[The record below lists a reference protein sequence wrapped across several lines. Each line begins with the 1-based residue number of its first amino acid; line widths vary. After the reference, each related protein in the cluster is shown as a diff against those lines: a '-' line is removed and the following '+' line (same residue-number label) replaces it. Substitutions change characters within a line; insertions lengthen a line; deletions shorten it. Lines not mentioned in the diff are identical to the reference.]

1 MGKRVCVYCS
11 SSNILESKYTEAA
24 RDFAKAASLLN
35 YTIVCGGSMR
45 GLMGVII
52 DTVLDNGTSVEG
64 VIPGFMGEM
73 ELQHPNMKQLEIVE
87 TMSRRKELL
96 REGTDAVV
104 AFPGGLGTLEEF
116 LETYTLKRLGQY
128 DGAVIIFNQD
138 GFYNKLIDLF
148 DFFVEKNCLG
158 QNFRDSLIVVDTVE
172 QLIDAIENSSR
183 SVLEAKHYLPA

>member
-24 RDFAKAASLLN
+24 REFARAASVLN

-52 DTVLDNGTSVEG
+52 DTMLEKGTNVEG

-73 ELQHPNMKQLEIVE
+73 ELQHPRIKQLEIVD

-96 REGTDAVV
+96 RDNTDAVI

-128 DGAVIIFNQD
+128 DGAVILFNQD
-138 GFYNKLIDLF
+138 GFYDKLIELF
-148 DFFVEKNCLG
+148 NHFVEKNCLG
-158 QNFRDSLIVVDTVE
+158 QNFRDSLIVVDTIE
-172 QLIDAIENSSR
+172 NLIEAIENSTR
-183 SVLEAKHYLPA
+183 KVLEAKHYLPA

>member
-1 MGKRVCVYCS
+1 
-11 SSNILESKYTEAA
+11 
-24 RDFAKAASLLN
+24 
-35 YTIVCGGSMR
+35 MR

-52 DTVLDNGTSVEG
+52 DTVLDKGTNVEG

-96 REGTDAVV
+96 RENTDAVV

-128 DGAVIIFNQD
+128 DGAVIIFNQE
-138 GFYNKLIDLF
+138 GFYNKLLELF

-172 QLIDAIENSSR
+172 QLIDAIEKSSR
-183 SVLEAKHYLPA
+183 SVLEAKHYLTA

>member
-24 RDFAKAASLLN
+24 REFARAASVLN

-52 DTVLDNGTSVEG
+52 DTMLEKGTNVEG

-73 ELQHPNMKQLEIVE
+73 ELQHPRIKQLEIVD

-96 REGTDAVV
+96 RDNTDAVI

-128 DGAVIIFNQD
+128 DGAVILFNQD
-138 GFYNKLIDLF
+138 GFYDKLIELF
-148 DFFVEKNCLG
+148 NHFVEKNCLG
-158 QNFRDSLIVVDTVE
+158 QNFRDSLIVVDTIE
-172 QLIDAIENSSR
+172 NLIEAIENSTR
-183 SVLEAKHYLPA
+183 KVLEAKHYLPV